1 MKNSS
6 IAKNKKTTKKT
17 WEMFDWVLNTLK
29 IPSSN
34 IISHA
39 YESTADRRFSGLV
52 YCSYVIYILN
62 IRNGLKKTYI
72 TKR

>member
-1 MKNSS
+1 
-6 IAKNKKTTKKT
+6 
-17 WEMFDWVLNTLK
+17 MFDWVLNTLK

-39 YESTADRRFSGLV
+39 YGSTAESRVSGLV
-52 YCSYVIYILN
+52 YWSYVIYILN
-62 IRNGLKKTYI
+62 IRNGLKKKYI